1 MSSLSPDRYRFVRH
15 PLRRSR
21 LAAASVFFFLFG
33 ATLCIC
39 QTEGRSVLCNDGDG
53 IFDAKFRTGVR
64 VHVGAARNGELA
76 ARACAAK
83 LGWENQELVVATGV
97 SQLDVDA
104 FGADLGDGVPVAAFQ
119 IKKSDNEC
127 CMEYAIYS
135 LEKPPRL
142 LRTITGGEFFSA
154 SDVDLDGRV
163 EIWTND
169 AAAVNG
175 FENLALGEMDSAPS
189 VVFRFAHGQ
198 LLDVSAE
205 FQSYFDDEI
214 ARIRGGIHPQD
225 LEDFKGSDGKPTAMA
240 PSTAERLHRLRIAKI
255 KALEIVWA
263 YLYSGRE
270 QDAWRSLAEMWP
282 AADLDRIRGAV
293 VDARARGIHG
303 QADGTSAGPP
313 RGRKKHAPIF
323 DAVRTAGPG
332 RKLEVIPPRAILL
345 RRPPVMDIQQQGL
358 PEPELFLDL
367 VIDASGKVRSAN
379 PAAKMK
385 GVAPD
390 LINAALTWKFIPAFR
405 DDRPVASRLRIGVSP
420 RQ

>member
-1 MSSLSPDRYRFVRH
+1 
-15 PLRRSR
+15 
-21 LAAASVFFFLFG
+21 
-33 ATLCIC
+33 
-39 QTEGRSVLCNDGDG
+39 
-53 IFDAKFRTGVR
+53 
-64 VHVGAARNGELA
+64 
-76 ARACAAK
+76 
-83 LGWENQELVVATGV
+83 
-97 SQLDVDA
+97 
-104 FGADLGDGVPVAAFQ
+104 
-119 IKKSDNEC
+119 
-127 CMEYAIYS
+127 
-135 LEKPPRL
+135 
-142 LRTITGGEFFSA
+142 
-154 SDVDLDGRV
+154 
-163 EIWTND
+163 
-169 AAAVNG
+169 
-175 FENLALGEMDSAPS
+175 
-189 VVFRFAHGQ
+189 
-198 LLDVSAE
+198 
-205 FQSYFDDEI
+205 
-214 ARIRGGIHPQD
+214 
-225 LEDFKGSDGKPTAMA
+225 MA